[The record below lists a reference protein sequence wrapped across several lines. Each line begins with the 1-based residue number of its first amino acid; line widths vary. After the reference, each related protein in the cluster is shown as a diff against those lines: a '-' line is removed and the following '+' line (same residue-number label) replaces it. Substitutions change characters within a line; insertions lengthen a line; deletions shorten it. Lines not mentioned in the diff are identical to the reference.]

1 MVQRIISKTAA
12 HILVA
17 DDDRVVRLLC
27 RAALEA
33 EGFTVEEAEDG
44 QKALDLIID
53 KDFDLLLTDME
64 MPNLDGM
71 SLLAKGAAMVK
82 PDVPK
87 KTPAILPS
95 VEPPAAAA
103 RA

>member
-1 MVQRIISKTAA
+1 
-12 HILVA
+12 
-17 DDDRVVRLLC
+17 
-27 RAALEA
+27 
-33 EGFTVEEAEDG
+33 
-44 QKALDLIID
+44 
-53 KDFDLLLTDME
+53 
-64 MPNLDGM
+64 
-71 SLLAKGAAMVK
+71 MVK